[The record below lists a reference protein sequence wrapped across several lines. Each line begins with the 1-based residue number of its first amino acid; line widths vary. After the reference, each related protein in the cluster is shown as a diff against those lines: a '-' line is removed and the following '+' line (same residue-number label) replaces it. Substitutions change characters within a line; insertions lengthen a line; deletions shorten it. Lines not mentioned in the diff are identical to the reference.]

1 MYKKSILSVAIA
13 SALLLT
19 GCFEDNKLDDE
30 NVGSVTNPPSA
41 EQQEEFAETA
51 GKTWP
56 IFSPATSELPVPN
69 DLIFDSV
76 AKDGTFRVG
85 DTSPPVTTALNAL
98 SGASTTA
105 PIDIKI
111 SDLIDGD
118 SLNASAIAGT
128 NPNPLQNVF
137 LLELDYASGSPLQGL
152 SNQEPPTIVPPT
164 SVAYNATAVELDGT
178 SYIRINPLKPLKP
191 NTRYIVV
198 VTNEVKDAQGEGL
211 IAHPGAAAYGALTDA
226 DRGLAS
232 PALAPVRALIN
243 GLWENVAVKYFDLAT
258 NLVRTA
264 LELPPLTADNIV
276 ISYSFTTS
284 GDEKVLEYMAN
295 PTEWFN
301 DLITTFVRVTAAKSV
316 VTNQLD
322 LNEDTEVNH
331 TDVKLAAD
339 AAVAAFPNNASDP
352 EDTSIKDA
360 LAPIEAAFPL
370 LGCNGVTAGP
380 TYINCIGAF
389 FANVPSAQGGLADFL
404 PKPKARTVTTVSA
417 NQPVSLVSAALSS
430 LVANAAQPPLV
441 SQGTIDVPYY
451 LGIPTGSSDNE
462 GAVINSVSWKADS
475 TLASLINNVLQGL
488 SPDAALAQGSARL
501 ADENGELTDETRD
514 PLSTYVN
521 YLFPFPKQTDADTG
535 DATVDDL
542 TIPWLA
548 VRPHPAQAMQ
558 DQGTVIFQ
566 HGITTDRSA
575 VLSVGTIL
583 AQAGFTVIGIDQV
596 SHGVGPKSTESRLA
610 LAETLLTAGAA
621 NGLPVNPTDDATKQ
635 ALVAGTFAIGFVMT
649 AASVDATTANALITS
664 VLGGGTT
671 GNPGLDSAIRTL
683 SAFQNTVA
691 NAGSVIPGI
700 AATEHERH
708 FNFTANALSQPTA
721 MNFEPDNAFGASGSL
736 YINLTNFTNSRDKNR
751 QGVVDLLNLRQ
762 SLAAIDLDGDE
773 TPDLDT
779 DNVYFAG
786 HSLGTVIGI
795 PFVTVAN
802 STPVGNIKAASF
814 LEPASGITRMLENSS
829 NFGPRIIGGLAAN
842 NVTQGSFSYE
852 AYLNVLQATLDSVDP
867 INFADNLGG
876 STTGSFQ
883 TNADATGT
891 LTILNAGTADVDGS
905 TIHPSDLANVIEAE
919 TTQLTTQFGTS
930 LPSFLAGVEKFATQ
944 LGATDVIGA
953 SVDASQ
959 DHIRTR
965 LAFGK
970 HGMFVLP
977 STPSA
982 TEPSQTSQAL
992 QAAAFNE
999 GMTQTTRFFLDVLNV
1014 ADTSG
1019 ASSVANILIDEAD
1032 FDARPNKQ
1040 LNP

>member
-13 SALLLT
+13 SALMLT
-19 GCFEDNKLDDE
+19 GCFDDNKVDDE
-30 NVGSVTNPPSA
+30 NVGSVTNPPSN
-41 EQQEEFAETA
+41 EQQEEFAEA
-51 GKTWP
+51 ASKTWP
-56 IFSPATSELPVPN
+56 IFSPATSELPIPN
-69 DLIFDSV
+69 DLIFDST

-98 SGASTTA
+98 SGASTVA

-111 SDLIDGD
+111 SDLID
-118 SLNASAIAGT
+118 ASSVNGSALAGA

-137 LLELDYASGSPLQGL
+137 LLELAYASGSPVQGL

-164 SVAYNATAVELDGT
+164 SVAYNATAIELDGT

-198 VTNEVKDAQGEGL
+198 VTNEVKDDEGQNL
-211 IAHPGAAAYGALTDA
+211 IAHPGAAAYAALTDA

-232 PALAPVRALIN
+232 PALAPVKALIN
-243 GLWENVAVKYFDLAT
+243 GFWESVAVKYFDAAT
-258 NLVRTA
+258 NLVRNA
-264 LELPPLTADNIV
+264 LNMDPLTADNIV
-276 ISYSFTTS
+276 MSYSFTTS
-284 GDEKVLEYMAN
+284 GDEKVLEYIAN
-295 PTEWFN
+295 PTEWFD
-301 DLITTFVRVTAAKSV
+301 DLISTFVGVNAAKSV
-316 VTNQLD
+316 VANKLD
-322 LNEDTEVNH
+322 LDQDGDVDY
-331 TDVKLAAD
+331 TDIALAKAG
-339 AAVAAFPNNASDP
+339 AIAAFPANPNDP
-352 EDTSIKDA
+352 TDTSISDA

-370 LGCNGVTAGP
+370 IGCSGVTAGAN
-380 TYINCIGAF
+380 YIRCIGSF
-389 FANVPSAQGGLADFL
+389 FANVPSSQGGFADLL
-404 PKPKARTVTTVSA
+404 PKPKARAVTTVSA
-417 NQPVSLVSAALSS
+417 NKPVSLVSAAVSS
-430 LVANAAQPPLV
+430 LVANPSLPPLV
-441 SQGTIDVPYY
+441 SQGTIDIPFY

-462 GAVINSVSWKADS
+462 GAVINSRSWVADDA
-475 TLASLINNVLQGL
+475 LATRINAVLQGL
-488 SPDAALAQGSARL
+488 SPDAALAQGSARI
-501 ADENGELTDETRD
+501 ADSDGNLTDDTRA
-514 PLSTYVN
+514 PLSTHVN
-521 YLFPFPKQTDADTG
+521 YLFPFPKQTDADTS

-548 VRPHPAQAMQ
+548 VYPHPAQAAQ
-558 DQGTVIFQ
+558 NQGTVIFQ

-596 SHGVGPKSTESRLA
+596 AHGVAPKSTAARLA

-621 NGLPVNPTDDATKQ
+621 GGLPVNPTDSTTKQ
-635 ALVAGTFAIGFVMT
+635 AIVDGTFATGFVMS
-649 AASVDATTANALITS
+649 AASVDATTAGAIISS
-664 VLGGGTT
+664 VLAGGTS
-671 GNPGLDSAIRTL
+671 GSASLDSAIRTL

-691 NAGSVIPGI
+691 NAGSIIPGI
-700 AATEHERH
+700 APTSYERH
-708 FNFTANALSQPTA
+708 FDFTANASLQPTA
-721 MNFEPDNAFGASGSL
+721 MNFDPDSAFGSSGSL
-736 YINLTNFTNSRDKNR
+736 YINLAGFTNSRDKNR

-762 SLAAIDLDGDE
+762 SLASIDINGDTVADVDG
-773 TPDLDT
+773 T
-779 DNVYFAG
+779 NVYFSG

-802 STPVGNIKAASF
+802 SSPVGNIVAASF

-829 NFGPRIIGGLAAN
+829 SFGPTILGGLAAR
-842 NVTQGSFSYE
+842 NVLQGSFAFE
-852 AYLNVLQATLDSVDP
+852 AYLNTLQATLDSVDP

-876 STTGSFQ
+876 RTSGSFQ

-891 LTILNAGTADVDGS
+891 LTILNAGTADANGS
-905 TIHPSDLANVIEAE
+905 TIHPSDVTNIIEAE
-919 TTQLTTQFGTS
+919 TTQLTTQFGTAT
-930 LPSFLAGVEKFATQ
+930 PSFFAGVEKFAEQ
-944 LGATDVIGA
+944 LGASDVIGA
-953 SVDASQ
+953 SIDATT

-977 STPSA
+977 SAPKA
-982 TEPSQTSQAL
+982 GEPSQTSATL

-1019 ASSVANILIDEAD
+1019 ATNVANILIDETD
-1032 FDARPNKQ
+1032 FEARPFKQ